1 MMHKHSQCMQYEFN
15 KCAHLF
21 AQMHTARNRGEPIA
35 CWYSWFCL
43 ENCVKLEKS
52 VSSMNLNYN
61 FYCDCVKICTDDD
74 DVTWVVNEII
84 HRWGWLV
91 SLGDTHK
98 HNRLHLVG
106 VARFTNCSEIHS
118 WDKEKD
124 KDKDKDMYKM
134 TKANEL
140 QRQRII

>member
-1 MMHKHSQCMQYEFN
+1 M
-15 KCAHLF
+15 
-21 AQMHTARNRGEPIA
+21 
-35 CWYSWFCL
+35 
-43 ENCVKLEKS
+43 
-52 VSSMNLNYN
+52 
-61 FYCDCVKICTDDD
+61 
-74 DVTWVVNEII
+74 
-84 HRWGWLV
+84 

-124 KDKDKDMYKM
+124 KDKDMYNM

-140 QRQRII
+140 Q